1 LGSREFYTQEEAA
14 DNAKRG
20 MRGDRP
26 KSYAVVQYDL
36 EQFGLETGQTTVA
49 PSLRTSLIMGATGQI
64 PPYTPAAQKRLAER
78 AGFMEKHAFDGPE
91 TRSLSERCI
100 LWPNEGPP
108 MLPGGYNSNLD
119 IVQGV
124 GYVAI
129 RHETIHD
136 TRVIPLDGRPHIPQN
151 IRLLRGD
158 ARGHWEGDTLV
169 IDTTNFTDKTAFRGS
184 TDKLHVVERLRR
196 TAEDTIIYQF
206 TVEDPTTWTQPWSGE
221 VMMVKISS
229 PIYEY
234 ACQEGNYGMPD
245 ILAGA
250 RVEEER
256 AAQAGGRK

>member
-1 LGSREFYTQEEAA
+1 
-14 DNAKRG
+14 
-20 MRGDRP
+20 
-26 KSYAVVQYDL
+26 
-36 EQFGLETGQTTVA
+36 
-49 PSLRTSLIMGATGQI
+49 
-64 PPYTPAAQKRLAER
+64 
-78 AGFMEKHAFDGPE
+78 
-91 TRSLSERCI
+91 
-100 LWPNEGPP
+100 
-108 MLPGGYNSNLD
+108 MLPGGYNSDLQ
-119 IVQGV
+119 IVQGA
-124 GYVAI
+124 GYVTI
-129 RHETIHD
+129 LHETIHD

-158 ARGHWEGDTLV
+158 PRGHWEGDTLV

-250 RVEEER
+250 RAEEER
-256 AAQAGGRK
+256 AAQAGGKK